1 MTPIAV
7 TLLTGFLGA
16 GKTTLLRHILNEQHG
31 FKIAVIENEFGEV
44 SVDDQ
49 LIGDRATQ
57 IKTLTNGC
65 ICCTRSNELEDALLD
80 LLDSRDRGDIAFD
93 RLVIECTGMA
103 DPGPII
109 QTFFS
114 HDVLCE
120 RYLLDGVIALVDAVH
135 ANEQMN
141 QFTIAQSQIGYAD
154 RILLTKTDVAGDSE
168 KLRERLA
175 RINARAPVYTVV
187 HGDID
192 LSQLFNTSGFMLEEN
207 VLASQPRFHFIADKQ
222 NDVSSIVV
230 ELDYP
235 VDISEVSRVM
245 ENLLLES
252 ADKLPLQRDA
262 VDRRRTQ
269 PPAVPGRAASLQ
281 RRLGQTVGRR
291 NAAQHAGIY
300 RDPVAGRRDQSG
312 VCGVKEVTIKRL
324 SGLAGI
330 CRPDKAQPPSGIFW
344 LFLILLAQHRFA
356 QNGIQPRLV
365 AFSWPFQPFH
375 NVGVNTH
382 RGLSF

>member
-1 MTPIAV
+1 MAPIAV

-80 LLDSRDRGDIAFD
+80 LLDSRDRGEIEFD

-114 HDVLCE
+114 HEVLCE

-135 ANEQMN
+135 ADQQMD
-141 QFTIAQSQIGYAD
+141 QFTIAQSQVGYAD
-154 RILLTKTDVAGDSE
+154 RILLTKTDVAGDTE

-175 RINARAPVYTVV
+175 RINARAPIYTVIY
-187 HGDID
+187 GDID
-192 LSQLFNTSGFMLEEN
+192 LSQLFNTSGFMLEEKVVN
-207 VLASQPRFHFIADKQ
+207 STPRFHFMAEKQ

-230 ELDYP
+230 EMDYP

-245 ENLLLES
+245 ENLLLSFADQLMRYKGMLWIDGEPNRLLFQGVQRLYS
-252 ADKLPLQRDA
+252 ADWDRPWGDETPHSTLVFIGIQLPEEEI
-262 VDRRRTQ
+262 
-269 PPAVPGRAASLQ
+269 RAAFAGL
-281 RRLGQTVGRR
+281 RR
-291 NAAQHAGIY
+291 
-300 RDPVAGRRDQSG
+300 
-312 VCGVKEVTIKRL
+312 
-324 SGLAGI
+324 
-330 CRPDKAQPPSGIFW
+330 
-344 LFLILLAQHRFA
+344 
-356 QNGIQPRLV
+356 
-365 AFSWPFQPFH
+365 
-375 NVGVNTH
+375 
-382 RGLSF
+382 

>member
-80 LLDSRDRGDIAFD
+80 LLDSRDRGEIDFD

-114 HDVLCE
+114 HEILCQ

-135 ANEQMN
+135 ADDQMN
-141 QFTIAQSQIGYAD
+141 QFTIAQSQVGYAD
-154 RILLTKTDVAGDSE
+154 RILLTKTDVAGESV
-168 KLRERLA
+168 KLRERLT
-175 RINARAPVYTVV
+175 RINSRAPIYTVT

-192 LSQLFNTSGFMLEEN
+192 LSQLFNTNGFMLEEN
-207 VLASQPRFHFIADKQ
+207 VTTKPRFHFM
-222 NDVSSIVV
+222 
-230 ELDYP
+230 
-235 VDISEVSRVM
+235 SRVM
-245 ENLLLES
+245 ENLLLSFADRLLRYKGMLWIDGEPNRLLFQGVQRLYS
-252 ADKLPLQRDA
+252 ADWDRPWGDEAPHSVMVFIGIQLPEEEI
-262 VDRRRTQ
+262 
-269 PPAVPGRAASLQ
+269 RAAFASL
-281 RRLGQTVGRR
+281 
-291 NAAQHAGIY
+291 
-300 RDPVAGRRDQSG
+300 
-312 VCGVKEVTIKRL
+312 KK
-324 SGLAGI
+324 
-330 CRPDKAQPPSGIFW
+330 
-344 LFLILLAQHRFA
+344 
-356 QNGIQPRLV
+356 
-365 AFSWPFQPFH
+365 
-375 NVGVNTH
+375 
-382 RGLSF
+382 

>member
-65 ICCTRSNELEDALLD
+65 ICCT
-80 LLDSRDRGDIAFD
+80 
-93 RLVIECTGMA
+93 
-103 DPGPII
+103 
-109 QTFFS
+109 FFS
-114 HDVLCE
+114 HEILCQ

-135 ANEQMN
+135 ADDQMN
-141 QFTIAQSQIGYAD
+141 QFTIAQSQVGYAD
-154 RILLTKTDVAGDSE
+154 RILLTKTDVAGESV
-168 KLRERLA
+168 KLRERLT
-175 RINARAPVYTVV
+175 RINSRAPIYTVT

-207 VLASQPRFHFIADKQ
+207 VTTKPRFHFMSDKQ
-222 NDVSSIVV
+222 NDVASIVV

-245 ENLLLES
+245 ENLLLSFADRLLRYKGMLWIDGEPNRLLFQGVQRLYS
-252 ADKLPLQRDA
+252 ADWDRPWGDEAPHSVMVFIGIQLPEEEI
-262 VDRRRTQ
+262 
-269 PPAVPGRAASLQ
+269 RAAF
-281 RRLGQTVGRR
+281 
-291 NAAQHAGIY
+291 AGL
-300 RDPVAGRRDQSG
+300 
-312 VCGVKEVTIKRL
+312 KK
-324 SGLAGI
+324 
-330 CRPDKAQPPSGIFW
+330 
-344 LFLILLAQHRFA
+344 
-356 QNGIQPRLV
+356 
-365 AFSWPFQPFH
+365 
-375 NVGVNTH
+375 
-382 RGLSF
+382 